1 VSRTTPEGRS
11 PAVLPLALLFL
22 LSGASGLVY
31 ETAWSRIFQDL
42 FGHTVHTNAAVLAG
56 FMAGLGLGAGVAGR
70 YADLLRRPVRAYA
83 LLEIA
88 VVVLVWTSPAQVA
101 AVDRVLPV
109 LAGAGWAE
117 TAWASL
123 LRWLAA
129 FVLVVAP
136 TSLMGAT
143 LPVLCRA
150 RIATDAEIGRVF
162 GSLYGANTIGAVV
175 GVLAAGSWLIRSVGV
190 EATLRIGC
198 GLGLAA
204 ALGALLLPEG
214 APPAPRGPRVR
225 GDRVVPRPVLVAVFV
240 SGFVVL
246 AAEVVWI
253 RVLAFVLDSN
263 ILSFTLVLGSLLLA
277 LGVGSVLFPRLV
289 TDRRR
294 HLAAFGWIQLAVGLA
309 VGGTVVVLVR
319 LDRAVEL
326 LSALAPGDDPF
337 SSWIGRGAIAAAV
350 LLVPGLLMGAALP
363 AATGAVRGREGAA
376 RGIGSLYAATTLGN
390 ICGALAA
397 GYLLIPLAGGG
408 RTLVAVAAA
417 SAASGVAVLAW
428 RREGR
433 SVMRPAA
440 AAAIA
445 AVMVGWLWAAVS
457 PQLAEALAGRRNPH
471 AVTVAVEEGIRGTVT
486 ISDVPPLPVVSTV
499 TEPWRGVPP
508 VAAGY
513 RMIAVD
519 GVDVAGTSPDLR
531 TTQRMQAH
539 LPLLLH
545 GSARRVLQV
554 GFGSGETTFE
564 VLRHPG
570 LRFDVAE
577 INPDV
582 VRFATRHFPQ
592 FAADGWRAVFA
603 DARNWVRTS
612 RDTYDVILNDSTYP
626 GIAGSSLLYS
636 ADHLAACRDRLA
648 PGGIV
653 STWLPVD
660 LPPESLRVVLAT
672 YRSAFPH
679 VSFWLATN
687 CLNKHGVLVG
697 SLEPQERAL
706 ARLRSGG
713 WPAEVSAGLAD
724 SGYGDP
730 EVLASVRVLDGAD
743 IEALA
748 AGAEVNSDD
757 RPILEYPARGVEV
770 AADAYWRE
778 TVRLILSRFG
788 PPAPGPARDTL
799 RECVR
804 RILSGQLAL
813 LDGDPDL
820 ALEFYRRAA
829 ATAPRHPGPRRLAED
844 IRIFRAQAAFEDAA
858 AAAARGETDR
868 VLERLRL
875 ATELFPRS
883 APVRLELGRALL
895 AAGRPGE
902 AAPHLE
908 AALVLAERLPE
919 VLLLHGDAALASGR
933 AAEAEASYR
942 AHLEVVPASPRVV
955 AALGEAVAAG
965 GRPDEAAG
973 LLRRALELAP
983 DDPAIARRLAELHGG
998 G

>member
-1 VSRTTPEGRS
+1 M
-11 PAVLPLALLFL
+11 LPLALLFL

-70 YADLLRRPVRAYA
+70 YADRLRRPVRAYA

-101 AVDRVLPV
+101 AVDRMLPV
-109 LAGAGWAE
+109 LAGAGW
-117 TAWASL
+117 TGTGWAAL

-150 RIATDAEIGRVF
+150 RIATDAGIGRVF
-162 GSLYGANTIGAVV
+162 GSLYGANTIGAVA
-175 GVLAAGSWLIRSVGV
+175 GVLVAGSWLIRSVGV
-190 EATLRIGC
+190 EATLRVGC

-214 APPAPRGPRVR
+214 APPPSREPRER
-225 GDRVVPRPVLVAVFV
+225 GRGVVPRPVLAAVFV
-240 SGFVVL
+240 SGFAVL

-263 ILSFTLVLGSLLLA
+263 ILSFTLVLAALLLA
-277 LGVGSVLFPRLV
+277 LGVGSLLFPRV
-289 TDRRR
+289 VADRRR
-294 HLAAFGWIQLAVGLA
+294 HLAALGWIQLAIGLSVGA
-309 VGGTVVVLVR
+309 TVVVLVW
-319 LDRAVEL
+319 LDRAVQL
-326 LSALAPGDDPF
+326 LSAVAADGDPF
-337 SSWIGRGAIAAAV
+337 SSWTGRGAIAAVV

-376 RGIGSLYAATTLGN
+376 RGVGSLYAATTLGN
-390 ICGALAA
+390 IGGALAA
-397 GYLLIPLAGGG
+397 GYVLVPLLGGG
-408 RTLVAVAAA
+408 RTLAAVAGV
-417 SAASGVAVLAW
+417 SAASGVAVLVW
-428 RREGR
+428 QRRGR
-433 SVMRPAA
+433 SAVRPAVA
-440 AAAIA
+440 AAVAVA
-445 AVMVGWLWAAVS
+445 AVVWLWAAVS
-457 PQLAEALAGRRNPH
+457 PLLAEAVAGRRNPH
-471 AVTVAVEEGIRGTVT
+471 AVTVAVEEGVRGTVT
-486 ISDVPPLPVVSTV
+486 IADVPPLPVVWEVTV
-499 TEPWRGVPP
+499 PWRGLAP

-545 GSARRVLQV
+545 GAARRVLQV

-564 VLRHPG
+564 ALRHPG

-577 INPDV
+577 VNPDV
-582 VRFATRHFPQ
+582 VRLSTRYFPQ
-592 FAADGWRAVFA
+592 FAATGWRAVFA

-612 RDTYDVILNDSTYP
+612 RGTYDVILNDSTYP

-636 ADHLAACRDRLA
+636 ADHLAACRRRLA
-648 PGGIV
+648 PGGLV

-672 YRSAFPH
+672 YRSVFPH
-679 VSFWLATN
+679 VSFWLATS
-687 CLNKHGVLVG
+687 CLNKHGVLIG
-697 SLEPQERAL
+697 SLEPQDGAF
-706 ARLRSGG
+706 ARLRTGA
-713 WPAEVSAGLAD
+713 WPADVASSLAD
-724 SGYGDP
+724 IGYGDP

-743 IEALA
+743 VEALA

-770 AADAYWRE
+770 AADDYWRE
-778 TVRLILSRFG
+778 TLRLILSRFG
-788 PPAPGPARDTL
+788 PPAPGPGREPL

-820 ALEFYRRAA
+820 ALRFYRRAA
-829 ATAPRHPGPRRLAED
+829 ATDRRHPGPERLAGD
-844 IRIFRAQAAFEDAA
+844 IRIFRAQAAFEEAA
-858 AAAARGETDR
+858 AAAARGDAAR
-868 VLERLRL
+868 ALERLK
-875 ATELFPRS
+875 AAVELCPRS
-883 APVRLELGRALL
+883 APARLELGRALL
-895 AAGRPGE
+895 AAGRAFE
-902 AAPHLE
+902 ATPHLE
-908 AALVLAERLPE
+908 AALVLADRIPE
-919 VLLLHGDAALASGR
+919 VLLLHGDASLASGR
-933 AAEAEASYR
+933 AADAEASYR
-942 AHLEVVPASPRVV
+942 SHLEAVPPSPRVV

-973 LLRRALELAP
+973 LLRRALDMAP
-983 DDPAIARRLAELHGG
+983 GDAAIARRLAELTGG